1 MVSEVL
7 LFEVQDESKL
17 ADGKYLHQQI
27 LIATPTKHTLN
38 LFHTE
43 FMCLTLT
50 FACRHL
56 RRLNVTNSLWYP
68 S

>member
-27 LIATPTKHTLN
+27 FNRHSNQTHFEFISYGIYVFDINFCLPTFEKIECN
-38 LFHTE
+38 
-43 FMCLTLT
+43 
-50 FACRHL
+50 
-56 RRLNVTNSLWYP
+56 
-68 S
+68 